1 MKINKEG
8 YTIIAVSGIICLVIW
23 LLFYWLLKSSA
34 DSLLIWASTLF
45 LLFFWGFVIAF
56 FREPRRVRIHDE
68 DLVFSPCDGRV
79 VVTELVKEDE
89 YFDGEE
95 RMQVSIFMSVTNV
108 HINWFPVS
116 GLVKYFKYHPGK
128 FLVAWHPK
136 SSTDNERTTTVV
148 ETKSGVEV
156 LFRQI
161 AGAVARRIVSYVK
174 VDDDAEQNTPFGFIK
189 FGSRIDILLPKNAT
203 LLVEIGDKVV
213 GTQTPIARIG
223 GAVEESLETPEEETL
238 ESSTAEE

>member
-1 MKINKEG
+1 MKISREG
-8 YTIIAVSGIICLVIW
+8 FKIIAVSGVIMLALWTLMFYMLKAEDRLW
-23 LLFYWLLKSSA
+23 LLIALAAVLFVFWLFIIS
-34 DSLLIWASTLF
+34 
-45 LLFFWGFVIAF
+45 F
-56 FREPRRVRIHDE
+56 FRSPRRVRIHDD

-79 VVTELVKEDE
+79 VVTEIVKDNE

-95 RMQVSIFMSVTNV
+95 RLQVSIFMSVTNV
-108 HINWFPVS
+108 HINWSPV
-116 GLVKYFKYHPGK
+116 GGIIKYFKYHPGK

-148 ETKSGVEV
+148 ETKSGTEV

-174 VDDDAEQNTPFGFIK
+174 VGEKIEQNSIFGFIK
-189 FGSRIDILLPKNAT
+189 FGSRIDILLPKDAK

-223 GAVEESLETPEEETL
+223 GVVEESLETPDEDSL
-238 ESSTAEE
+238 EIPADQN